1 MQTVTKQ
8 VPVSRLP
15 RVADGKV
22 RFMVPPGL
30 EVSSIAYNGIGF
42 TAELGWAYPFRPG
55 PNSFYLEGLPTDDGV
70 HSLDITFEGVPES
83 MFEYA
88 SDSMFEGVP
97 DHTTPRPK
105 RREGWKIQELV
116 LDCLLS
122 TKDDRDAVEAALQQ
136 ALSKYGSWRARL
148 ILWSQVGHRLS
159 PLARTIIIGIPVALL
174 TLVLWLLGIS

>member
-1 MQTVTKQ
+1 VQTVTKQ

-15 RVADGKV
+15 RDADGKV
-22 RFMVPPGL
+22 RFMVSPGL

-55 PNSFYLEGLPTDDGV
+55 PSSFYIENASLPDNDAI

-83 MFEYA
+83 LFEY
-88 SDSMFEGVP
+88 DPGSMA
-97 DHTTPRPK
+97 PRPK
-105 RREGWKIQELV
+105 RQEGSKIQELV

-122 TKDDRDAVEAALQQ
+122 TQEDRVAVEAALQQ
-136 ALSKYGSWRARL
+136 ALSKHGSWRAKL

-159 PLARTIIIGIPVALL
+159 PFARTIVIGIPVALL